1 MRRSDKAQSISV
13 PAAFADLVSNPR
25 RLLLR
30 WNWKTALLSACVRGT
45 IFFVSNLGAGL
56 NAAISAMTV
65 EAALFA
71 TLAGFYGAM
80 AQAFRR
86 AQPAW
91 AATMT
96 VMILMPAVNHTL
108 EYMLHNANDTEKI
121 AASVATSI
129 SLSIL
134 SAMFNLFAMRR
145 GVLIVGDERTPLSD
159 DLRRMPLVV
168 FDFVMAVPRALWR
181 TIFRHRDTEIK
192 TEGEIRRMGDEE
204 KK

>member
-1 MRRSDKAQSISV
+1 MRRSDRTTSPLVSV
-13 PAAFADLVSNPR
+13 PEALADLLLNPWR

-45 IFFVSNLGAGL
+45 IFFVANLGAGL
-56 NAAISAMTV
+56 GAAIGAMSI

-80 AQAFRR
+80 AQAFRC

-96 VMILMPAVNHTL
+96 VMALVPAVNHTL
-108 EYMLHNANDTEKI
+108 EYLLHYASGAKRI
-121 AASVATSI
+121 AAGVAASI

-134 SAMFNLFAMRR
+134 SAVFNLFAMRR
-145 GVLIVGDERTPLSD
+145 GVLIVGDERASLID
-159 DLRRMPLVV
+159 DLRRMPRVV
-168 FDFVMAVPRALWR
+168 FDFVLVIPRALWR
-181 TIFRHRDTEIK
+181 I
-192 TEGEIRRMGDEE
+192 GIRR
-204 KK
+204 

>member
-1 MRRSDKAQSISV
+1 MRRPDKVTLPPVSV
-13 PAAFADLVSNPR
+13 AEALVDLFFNPWR

-45 IFFVSNLGAGL
+45 IFFIANLGAGL
-56 NAAISAMTV
+56 GAAIGAMGV

-71 TLAGFYGAM
+71 TLAGFYGALV
-80 AQAFRR
+80 QAFRR

-96 VMILMPAVNHTL
+96 VMALVPAVNHML
-108 EYMLHNANDTEKI
+108 EYLMHYASGTKRI
-121 AASVATSI
+121 AAGVTASI

-145 GVLIVGDERTPLSD
+145 GVLIVGDGRASLVD
-159 DLRRMPLVV
+159 DLRRMPQIV
-168 FDFVMAVPRALWR
+168 FDFVMAIPRALWR
-181 TIFRHRDTEIK
+181 VRLCHRGTE
-192 TEGEIRRMGDEE
+192 TQRR
-204 KK
+204 

>member
-1 MRRSDKAQSISV
+1 MSMQRLDKNPSLPVSV
-13 PAAFADLVSNPR
+13 QEALADLILNPWR

-45 IFFVSNLGAGL
+45 IFFLANIGAGL
-56 NAAISAMTV
+56 GAAIGAMGV

-71 TLAGFYGAM
+71 TLAGFYGAL

-96 VMILMPAVNHTL
+96 VMALMPTINHTL
-108 EYMLHNANDTEKI
+108 EYALHNASGTEKM
-121 AASVATSI
+121 AAGVAASI
-129 SLSIL
+129 SLSIF

-145 GVLIVGDERTPLSD
+145 GVLIVGDERASLID
-159 DLRRMPLVV
+159 DLRRMPRVV

-181 TIFRHRDTEIK
+181 LR
-192 TEGEIRRMGDEE
+192 
-204 KK
+204 

>member
-1 MRRSDKAQSISV
+1 MSV
-13 PAAFADLVSNPR
+13 PAALADLFLNPGR
-25 RLLLR
+25 VLLR

-56 NAAISAMTV
+56 GAATVAMAV

-71 TLAGFYGAM
+71 ALAGFYGAL
-80 AQAFRR
+80 AQTFRR

-108 EYMLHNANDTEKI
+108 EYALHNANGTEKI
-121 AASVATSI
+121 TAGVATSI
-129 SLSIL
+129 SLSVL

-145 GVLIVGDERTPLSD
+145 GVLIVGDERASLID
-159 DLRRMPLVV
+159 DLRRMPRVV
-168 FDFVMAVPRALWR
+168 FDFVMAIPRALWR
-181 TIFRHRDTEIK
+181 IMFRHGATE
-192 TEGEIRRMGDEE
+192 TQRR
-204 KK
+204 

>member
-1 MRRSDKAQSISV
+1 MPQSDNAQSVTV
-13 PAAFADLVSNPR
+13 PAALAGLLINPG
-25 RLLLR
+25 RLLLS

-56 NAAISAMTV
+56 GEAIAAMAV

-71 TLAGFYGAM
+71 TLAGFYGAL
-80 AQAFRR
+80 AQSFRHAR
-86 AQPAW
+86 PAW

-108 EYMLHNANDTEKI
+108 EYALHNANDTEKI
-121 AASVATSI
+121 AAGVAASI

-145 GVLIVGDERTPLSD
+145 GVLIVGDERASLID
-159 DLRRMPLVV
+159 DLRRMPRVV
-168 FDFVMAVPRALWR
+168 FDFVMAIPRALWR
-181 TIFRHRDTEIK
+181 TIFRHRDPETQRK
-192 TEGEIRRMGDEE
+192 R
-204 KK
+204 

>member
-1 MRRSDKAQSISV
+1 MSMQPSDKNTTLPVTV
-13 PAAFADLVSNPR
+13 PEALADLLLNPWR

-45 IFFVSNLGAGL
+45 IFFLANIGAGL
-56 NAAISAMTV
+56 GAAIGAMGV

-91 AATMT
+91 AATIT
-96 VMILMPAVNHTL
+96 VMALMPTINHSL
-108 EYMLHNANDTEKI
+108 EYVLHYASGTEKL
-121 AASVATSI
+121 AAGVAASI

-134 SAMFNLFAMRR
+134 SAVFNLFAMRR
-145 GVLIVGDERTPLSD
+145 GVLIVGDERASLID
-159 DLRRMPLVV
+159 DLRRMPRVV
-168 FDFVMAVPRALWR
+168 FDFVLAAPRALWR
-181 TIFRHRDTEIK
+181 MKRPSL
-192 TEGEIRRMGDEE
+192 
-204 KK
+204 

>member
-1 MRRSDKAQSISV
+1 MPQSDNAQSVTV
-13 PAAFADLVSNPR
+13 PAALAGLLINPG
-25 RLLLR
+25 RLLLS

-56 NAAISAMTV
+56 GEAIAAMAV

-71 TLAGFYGAM
+71 TLAGFYGAL
-80 AQAFRR
+80 AQSFRHAR
-86 AQPAW
+86 PAW

-108 EYMLHNANDTEKI
+108 EYALHNASDTEKI
-121 AASVATSI
+121 AAGVAASI

-145 GVLIVGDERTPLSD
+145 GVLIVGDERASLID
-159 DLRRMPLVV
+159 DLRRMPRVV
-168 FDFVMAVPRALWR
+168 FDFVMAIPRALWR
-181 TIFRHRDTEIK
+181 TIFRHRDTK
-192 TEGEIRRMGDEE
+192 TQRKR
-204 KK
+204 